1 MKNEKM
7 NSNSQDETSAKLT
20 KVLVSIYENI
30 LYPTGKCMITKTEQK
45 LTVVRMLRMRLMCH
59 KIQLNLNYFLRQRVT
74 QKALQLPFFLFF
86 VNNRRNF
93 QIALKLF
100 HKFAKIT
107 PPPQI
112 SFITCQFFWSF
123 CQNNILSLYNNEMYY
138 L

>member
-1 MKNEKM
+1 MHDNKNR
-7 NSNSQDETSAKLT
+7 T
-20 KVLVSIYENI
+20 KVNSCKNVKNAFNVPQNLV
-30 LYPTGKCMITKTEQK
+30 K
-45 LTVVRMLRMRLMCH
+45 LKL
-59 KIQLNLNYFLRQRVT
+59 FLCQRVT

-93 QIALKLF
+93 QIAFKF
-100 HKFAKIT
+100 FYQFAKT
-107 PPPQI
+107 PPPPPPQI